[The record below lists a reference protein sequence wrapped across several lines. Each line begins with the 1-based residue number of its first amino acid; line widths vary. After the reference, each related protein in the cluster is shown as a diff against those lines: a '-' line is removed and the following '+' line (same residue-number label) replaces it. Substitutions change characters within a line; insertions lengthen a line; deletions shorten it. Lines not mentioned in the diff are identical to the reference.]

1 MRSMRTLRLL
11 ALAFPFL
18 VLALPGA
25 SWAKDKKESA
35 LPEKPLRVAIM
46 PIMNVTVEPLADEIV
61 SQALRAQLSELD
73 PARSTFLFPSDVQRV
88 LSAHN
93 EFQRAFAI
101 AERWSKDGTLDS
113 TAVEGLDTLLTVD
126 AVLCARTSEWEVNH
140 ITVINAGQ
148 SYTTIGLQFAL
159 FDART
164 KKLLWKKDERLQR
177 FAPEYDVSSGTV
189 SYDATGTIRSR
200 TTNEPPRPKD
210 VANDLIRSAFKK
222 FPKS

>member
-1 MRSMRTLRLL
+1 MRLMRTLRML
-11 ALAFPFL
+11 ALALPFL
-18 VLALPGA
+18 TLALPGA
-25 SWAKDKKESA
+25 SRAKDREEPT
-35 LPEKPLRVAIM
+35 LPRTPLRVAVM
-46 PIMNVTVEPLADEIV
+46 PIMNVTQEPLADQIV
-61 SQALRAQLSELD
+61 NQALQAQLSELD
-73 PARSTFLFPSDVQRV
+73 SARGTFLFSSDVQRV

-93 EFQRAFAI
+93 QYYRAFAI

-113 TAVEGLDTLLTVD
+113 TAVDGIDTLLTVD
-126 AVLCARTSEWEVNH
+126 AVLCARTTEWEVKH

-148 SYTTIGLQFAL
+148 SYTTIGIQFAL

-164 KKLLWKKDERLQR
+164 KNLLWKKDARLQR
-177 FAPEYDVSSGTV
+177 LAPEYDVSSGTV

-222 FPKS
+222 FPTS